1 MTGLSSCPLHDGSA
15 RTLTGMTTQ
24 YAARRVVL
32 EGNDSEPEG
41 LASSWGDS
49 PAPRRAIQPE
59 APATSYAMYEP
70 APELVPFTSVTLHE
84 LPTQQA
90 SSSEDG
96 APVVALAPSQTM
108 AWHLTAESMAPH
120 DPGPA
125 NATTPL
131 TAGDPTVDPAS
142 IPTPVS
148 HVAAFEYQSMPSPSP
163 YTSVTGP
170 SPYPSLL
177 SPPPYASM
185 PAQGSL
191 DAPVASP
198 YGVPMA
204 APYTMPTASPST
216 STIPALDAV
225 EAIGVKAL
233 TIAVIVQR
241 VVALAIVL
249 SIVAVFTVVGFSA
262 GGSNTWFIVGFSWLV
277 GVMMILGVL
286 TSGRGRLRMSALK

>member
-1 MTGLSSCPLHDGSA
+1 MTGLSSCPFHDGSA

-70 APELVPFTSVTLHE
+70 APELVPFTSVALHE

-108 AWHLTAESMAPH
+108 GWHLTPESMAPH

-125 NATTPL
+125 DATTPL

-148 HVAAFEYQSMPSPSP
+148 HVAAFEYQSTPS
-163 YTSVTGP
+163 P

-177 SPPPYASM
+177 SPPAYASM
-185 PAQGSL
+185 PAQGTL
-191 DAPVASP
+191 HAPVASP
-198 YGVPMA
+198 YGAPMA
-204 APYTMPTASPST
+204 APYRMPTASPST
-216 STIPALDAV
+216 STIPALDAA

-241 VVALAIVL
+241 VVALAIVS
-249 SIVAVFTVVGFSA
+249 SIVAVFTVVGFST
-262 GGSNTWFIVGFSWLV
+262 GGRNTWFIVGFSWLV
-277 GVMMILGVL
+277 GIMMILGVL
-286 TSGRGRLRMSALK
+286 TAGRGRLRMSALK